1 MAGPSHPQP
10 APDFQVLF
18 ESAPGLYLVLRPDF
32 TIVAASDAYLLATMT
47 QRDAMVGRDIFEV
60 FPDNPEDP
68 AADGVRNLRASLE
81 RVRDLKAA
89 DAMPVQK
96 YDIPRPQEEGGGF
109 EARYWS
115 PANSPVFSQGELA
128 FIIHRVEDVTEFVR
142 FKNSSEKK
150 NEAEIFRRT
159 QEVAQTYRNLLQ
171 AHDRTNALL
180 RAVTDNVDDV
190 ILVKDLE
197 GRYLT
202 INPGG
207 ARLLG
212 MAVEAILG
220 RDDREFFGP
229 EMAAGIRA
237 RDREIADSGET
248 RSYEEQVSFGGNMR
262 TFLTLK
268 GPYRDSAGRII
279 GLIGISRDITERK
292 LADEEI
298 RLLNAELERRVAS
311 RTAELEAANRE
322 LEAFSYSVS
331 HDLRAPL
338 RSMDGFA
345 QALFEDYGA
354 QLDDTARDYIQRV
367 RDASQRMAGL
377 IEGILELSRIAR
389 QDMRHEPVD
398 LSAIAR
404 DVIGSLAAQ
413 EPQRKVDVHIAADL
427 VEEGDRRLL
436 HVVLENL
443 LGNAWK
449 YTSKHPRARIE
460 FGRAANA
467 AGEARCYFVRDDGAG
482 FDMQYSSKLF
492 GAFQR
497 MHGITEFAGHGV
509 GLATVQRIVRR
520 HGGRIWAEAETE
532 KGATF
537 FFTLWEPAPRL
548 P

>member
-1 MAGPSHPQP
+1 MAGPS

-32 TIVAASDAYLLATMT
+32 TIVAASDAYLRATMT
-47 QRDAMVGRDIFEV
+47 HREAMIGRGIFEV
-60 FPDNPEDP
+60 FPDNPDDS

-81 RVRDLKAA
+81 RVCALKVA
-89 DAMPVQK
+89 DTMPVQK

-109 EARYWS
+109 EERHWS
-115 PANSPVFSQGELA
+115 PTNSPVFSRGVLA
-128 FIIHRVEDVTEFVR
+128 YIIHRVEDVTEFVR
-142 FKNSSEKK
+142 FKSSSEEK
-150 NEAEIFRRT
+150 NEAEIFRRA
-159 QEVAQTYRNLLQ
+159 QEIAETYRKLRQ
-171 AHDRTNALL
+171 THDRTNALL

-190 ILVKDLE
+190 ILVKDLD

-212 MAVEAILG
+212 LPVESVLG
-220 RDDREFFGP
+220 RDDREFFSP

-237 RDREIADSGET
+237 RDREILESGET
-248 RSYEEQVSFGGNMR
+248 RSYEEQISFGGSPR

-268 GPYRDSAGRII
+268 GPYRDSAGKVI

-292 LADEEI
+292 MAEEEI
-298 RLLNAELERRVAS
+298 RQLNAELEQRVAS
-311 RTAELEAANRE
+311 RTAELEAANLE

-345 QALFEDYGA
+345 QALFEDYGT
-354 QLDDTARDYIQRV
+354 QLDVTARDYIQRV

-377 IEGILELSRIAR
+377 IEGILELSRIVR
-389 QDMRHEPVD
+389 QDMHHEAVD

-404 DVIGSLAAQ
+404 DVFANLAAQ
-413 EPQRKVDVHIAADL
+413 EPQRNVDIRIAAGL
-427 VEEGDRRLL
+427 VAQGDRRLL
-436 HVVLENL
+436 HVVMENL

-460 FGRAANA
+460 FGKTEDID
-467 AGEARCYFVRDDGAG
+467 GEGGCYFVRDDGAG
-482 FDMQYSSKLF
+482 FDMKYSSKLF

-497 MHGITEFAGHGV
+497 MHGITEFPGHGV
-509 GLATVQRIVRR
+509 GLATVQRIIRR

-537 FFTLWEPAPRL
+537 FFTLWEPASRL